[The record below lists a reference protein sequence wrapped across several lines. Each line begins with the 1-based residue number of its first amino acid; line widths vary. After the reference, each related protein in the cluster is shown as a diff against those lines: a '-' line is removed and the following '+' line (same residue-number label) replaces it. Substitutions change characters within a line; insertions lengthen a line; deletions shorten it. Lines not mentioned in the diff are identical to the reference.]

1 MRELTPSQKGA
12 AAEAAI
18 TASVIQLGFRVLR
31 PLCEGGRYDLLIDLE
46 PQLFRVQCK
55 WANRGNGV
63 LSINLNGCRLT
74 PGGYVRSTYTAEE
87 VDAIGAWSPHLNRCY
102 LIPIAEVAGGR
113 QVHLRFSR
121 ARNNQAKGI
130 RWAEEYE
137 LATML
142 RSRRL
147 QFAPIAQLSSVH

>member
-12 AAEAAI
+12 AAEAAF

-46 PQLFRVQCK
+46 PQLVRVQCK

-87 VDAIGAWSPHLNRCY
+87 VDAIGAWSPHLEPLLPHSDSGGCWR
-102 LIPIAEVAGGR
+102 AAGSPSFQPR
-113 QVHLRFSR
+113 
-121 ARNNQAKGI
+121 
-130 RWAEEYE
+130 
-137 LATML
+137 T
-142 RSRRL
+142 
-147 QFAPIAQLSSVH
+147 